1 MVFPSVP
8 IYLDPPNWNQLNQQQ
23 GLPRSSDAHTHIPL
37 SGATA
42 SAGAMAP
49 PRPETGL
56 PASSSN
62 PSSATRPGSMSERAR
77 QARLPQPEQALKC
90 PRCESTNTKFCYYNN
105 YSLTQPRHF
114 CKTCRRYWTRG
125 GALRNVPVGG
135 GCRRNKRSKSTSSAN
150 KSSSSSVTSVSSA
163 SATTTISAIPS
174 TRLPFLGALNPMLDY
189 GAPNIGL
196 GFSGMGQPVESIDYT
211 TSSGGSTLMQHMQQY
226 PFFGGLDTSQQAV
239 PQMSA
244 MYRLGLDGN
253 SGIGEG
259 GLSRQGLI
267 AHMAAVKMDDR
278 QHMGVIHGENVWN
291 GGNNAIRA
299 SGGGDMSGANTS
311 GWVSDLPGFNSQ
323 STGNPS

>member
-1 MVFPSVP
+1 
-8 IYLDPPNWNQLNQQQ
+8 
-23 GLPRSSDAHTHIPL
+23 
-37 SGATA
+37 
-42 SAGAMAP
+42 MAP

-62 PSSATRPGSMSERAR
+62 PSSAPRPGSMSERAR
-77 QARLPQPEQALKC
+77 LARLPQPEQALKC

-105 YSLTQPRHF
+105 YSLSQPRHF

-150 KSSSSSVTSVSSA
+150 KSTSSVTSASSG
-163 SATTTISAIPS
+163 SATPTISAIPS
-174 TRLPFLGALNPMLDY
+174 TRLPFLGSLNPLLDY

-196 GFSGMGQPVESIDYT
+196 GFAGMGQPVHESIDYSS
-211 TSSGGSTLMQHMQQY
+211 SSGGSTLMQHMQQF
-226 PFFGGLDTSQQAV
+226 PFFGGMDTSQQAM
-239 PQMSA
+239 PPMPA
-244 MYRLGLDGN
+244 MYRLGLDGS

-267 AHMAAVKMDDR
+267 AHMAAVKMEDRR

-291 GGNNAIRA
+291 NNNNAIRA
-299 SGGGDMSGANTS
+299 SGGGENPGAGTS
-311 GWVSDLPGFNSQ
+311 GWVSDLPGFNSP
-323 STGNPS
+323 STGNIS